1 MLPRL
6 SIVFSSLNE
15 ERNPFFV
22 KSLERLS
29 KHKACEIICVD
40 GGSEDKTEQIVTNN
54 RAKFIPTNQNMR
66 SERLNTGI
74 KASVADL
81 ILLHHPRSLIEDH
94 GIEYLINNAEQLK
107 WGAFKHCF
115 DNPHLALKI
124 TSWYSNQIRGKL
136 KEIYYLDHCIYCKK
150 EILEQAGLIDPV
162 AIFEDTLLSKKLSKI
177 SKPLFLDFKTTTSA
191 IRFEQKGI
199 FRQVLLNQYLK
210 LKFQLGF
217 SKDEMNQLYEKGIEL
232 NSKYKK

>member
-15 ERNPFFV
+15 ESNPFFV

-29 KHKACEIICVD
+29 KHNACEVICVD
-40 GGSEDKTEQIVTNN
+40 GGSEDKTEQIVKDNG
-54 RAKFIPTNQNMR
+54 AKFISTNQNMR

-74 KASVADL
+74 KAALANLV
-81 ILLHHPRSLIEDH
+81 LLHHPRSLIEDQ
-94 GIEYLINNAEQLK
+94 GIEYLIDNAEKLK
-107 WGAFKHCF
+107 WGAFRHSF
-115 DNPHLALKI
+115 NNPNLALKI

-136 KEIYYLDHCIYCKK
+136 KEIYYLDHCIYCQK

-177 SKPLFLDFKTTTSA
+177 AKPKLLVFKTTTSA
-191 IRFEQKGI
+191 IRFEQNGI

-217 SKDEMNQLYEKGIEL
+217 SKDKMNQLYEKGIEL